1 MFFGPAIAGVR
12 SKPVKTACT
21 APYIFDAVQY
31 VKFDGST
38 VGTAVLG
45 CSSVVTIMNFLNL
58 YYGPRRI
65 S

>member
-1 MFFGPAIAGVR
+1 MYYTV
-12 SKPVKTACT
+12 
-21 APYIFDAVQY
+21 FDAVQY
-31 VKFDGST
+31 VKFDGSTGT

-45 CSSVVTIMNFLNL
+45 CSSVVTIKNFLNL

>member
-1 MFFGPAIAGVR
+1 MKIRYSIVV
-12 SKPVKTACT
+12 VKTACT
-21 APYIFDAVQY
+21 VFDAVQY